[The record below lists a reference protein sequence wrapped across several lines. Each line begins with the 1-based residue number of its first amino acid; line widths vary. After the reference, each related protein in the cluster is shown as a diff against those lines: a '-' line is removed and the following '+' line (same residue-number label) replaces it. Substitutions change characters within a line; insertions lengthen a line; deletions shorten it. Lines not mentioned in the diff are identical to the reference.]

1 MFGRFNPVA
10 FDPYGRRRRHRKV
23 PTWLVLLAGG
33 LVAGAAG
40 VVLVQERYLPPRL
53 SAAASQ
59 HLKASFEQ
67 ADQERARLK
76 GQLAET
82 AQQLERTV
90 ADNKRLADELVAS
103 RKASDDL
110 RQDLASLVESLPADP
125 RGGAVQVRAARFR
138 AEGAKLL
145 YDVVLSRERA
155 GGKALSGVMQVVL
168 AGPGKRGGDTT
179 VKLEPVAISVKAFE
193 SLRGGLALPEGFDP
207 REATIHVLDR
217 PEGKLL
223 GMRVL
228 HVK

>member
-10 FDPYGRRRRHRKV
+10 FDPYARRRKHRKV
-23 PTWLVLLAGG
+23 PAWLVLLAGG
-33 LVAGAAG
+33 LVAGAAA
-40 VVLVQERYLPPRL
+40 VLLVQERYLPPRL
-53 SAAASQ
+53 SAEASE
-59 HLKASFEQ
+59 HLKTSFEQ
-67 ADQERARLK
+67 ADKERTRLK
-76 GQLAET
+76 AELADT
-82 AQQLERTV
+82 ARQLERAV
-90 ADNKRLADELVAS
+90 ADNKRLADELAAS
-103 RKASDDL
+103 RRASDDL
-110 RQDLASLVESLPADP
+110 RQDLAALVESLPADP

-138 AEGAKLL
+138 TEGAKLL

-168 AGPGKRGGDTT
+168 AGAGKRGADTT

-228 HVK
+228 KVK